1 MLCSAA
7 GRSGSDLNV
16 TVKAVNVL
24 SYCVCT
30 SHLHANIKRLK
41 RTYFKLG
48 SLKAISQ
55 LSIELEL
62 LLSLMQIKVKM
73 LSFLLK
79 NLEETNL
86 QEVGKLN
93 EQSLTL
99 LVI

>member
-1 MLCSAA
+1 M
-7 GRSGSDLNV
+7 
-16 TVKAVNVL
+16 L

-99 LVI
+99 RVI